1 MASPPHP
8 HEGPRP
14 VTPAESRAVFH
25 AERDGLPF
33 LVYRDLDG
41 AQQLLRLPPE
51 RATLAIGRN
60 SAADVCL
67 GWDDEVSGLH
77 AQLEQAAG
85 EYALVDDG
93 LSRNGSYVNGER
105 VHGRRRLRDSD
116 MLRFGRTVVLFRSP
130 EPAARDV
137 TRAAEKGLTPADL
150 SAQQRKVLVALCRPF
165 RDGIMFATPPTNQQ
179 IADEL
184 FLSVDAVKFHLRAL
198 FEKFDVGDL
207 PQNKKRLALV
217 GRALQSGL
225 VSEREPE

>member
-1 MASPPHP
+1 MARPPHP
-8 HEGPRP
+8 REGPRP
-14 VTPAESRAVFH
+14 VSTAESRAVFH

-41 AQQLLRLPPE
+41 EQRLLRLPPE

-85 EYALVDDG
+85 EYALADDG

-105 VHGRRRLRDSD
+105 VHGRRRLRDGD
-116 MLRFGRTVVLFRSP
+116 MLRFGRTVILFRIP
-130 EPAARDV
+130 DAGERDV
-137 TRAAEKGLTPADL
+137 TRVAEKGLTSADL
-150 SAQQRKVLVALCRPF
+150 SAQQRKVLIALCRPF
-165 RDGIMFATPPTNQQ
+165 RDGMVFATPPTNQQ

-184 FLSVDAVKFHLRAL
+184 FLSVDAVKLHLRAL
-198 FEKFDVGDL
+198 FDKFDVGDL

-225 VSEREPE
+225 VSEQERE

>member
-1 MASPPHP
+1 MASPHP
-8 HEGPRP
+8 VEGPRP
-14 VTPAESRAVFH
+14 ATTAESRAVFH

-33 LVYRDLDG
+33 LVYRDLG
-41 AQQLLRLPPE
+41 GEQQLLRLLPE

-60 SAADVCL
+60 PAADVCL
-67 GWDDEVSGLH
+67 GWDEEVSGLH
-77 AQLEQAAG
+77 AQLEQVAG

-105 VHGRRRLRDSD
+105 VHGRRRLRDGD
-116 MLRFGRTVVLFRSP
+116 MLRFGRTVVLFRNP
-130 EPAARDV
+130 GTAGRDV
-137 TRAAEKGLTPADL
+137 TRVAEKGLTSADL
-150 SAQQRKVLVALCRPF
+150 SPQQRKVLVALCRPF
-165 RDGIMFATPPTNQQ
+165 RDGIVFATPPTNQQ

-184 FLSVDAVKFHLRAL
+184 FLSVEAVKLHLRAL

-217 GRALQSGL
+217 QRALQSGL